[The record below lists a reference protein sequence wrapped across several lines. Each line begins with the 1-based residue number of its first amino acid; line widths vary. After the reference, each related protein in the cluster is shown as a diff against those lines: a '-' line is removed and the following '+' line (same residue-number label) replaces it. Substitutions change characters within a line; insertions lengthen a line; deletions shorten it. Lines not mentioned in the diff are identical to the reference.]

1 MCFDFSAFSLPLEPD
16 PCCGEMH
23 PQARLGLKRF
33 DVGQYFEAHEAL
45 ETAWRETPGPQ
56 RVLYQ
61 GILQVGVAYY
71 HILNGN
77 YRGALKMLARAHAN
91 LELFDRPCLGVD
103 VPQLR
108 EDARRVEQL
117 VRALG
122 ETRLHEFDRAW
133 LKPIP
138 YYSRS

>member
-1 MCFDFSAFSLPLEPD
+1 MCFDFSSFSLPSEPD
-16 PCCGEMH
+16 PCRGDMH
-23 PQARLGLKRF
+23 PQARLGLDYF
-33 DVGQYFEAHEAL
+33 DAGQYFEAHEAL

-56 RVLYQ
+56 RALYQ

-77 YRGALKMLARAHAN
+77 FPGVLKMLARAQEN
-91 LELFDRPCLGVD
+91 LEPFSGPCLGID

-122 ETRLHEFDRAW
+122 ETRLHEFNRAW

-138 YYSRS
+138 YHSRS